1 VHLRTLT
8 TDIGKPGASGWR
20 RWLGALGH
28 RLAAACRALGG
39 IERSGETA
47 RLVAEQRYRSIF
59 ENAVYGSFQTTPDG
73 RLLSANPA
81 MARMLGYD
89 SPHELIEALEN
100 TDHECY
106 VDVERCAEFR
116 RAIERHGE
124 VRGFEFEAHRK
135 DRSRIWVCQQGRAVR
150 DAAGALVSIE
160 GIAEDITARVRAER
174 LRAGQNRVFEMLARG
189 ATPDV
194 ALEELMRALEEYRPG
209 RLFAVMSVSDDG
221 RRLQTCAAP
230 SLPERF
236 HRALDGL
243 PIGPTAAACSSAA
256 WRRGRV
262 VCPDLLAE
270 PALVDHA
277 AFAVSQGIRAA
288 WSQPIFDAEGHV
300 VGTLDAYSATPQAPS
315 DDDLA
320 LVESCAHVA
329 GIVLQRHRADEDL
342 KRSLDQLRSARRQ
355 AEEQSAVLLRQTAE
369 LGEARDAALRANQVK
384 SEFLANMSHEIRT
397 PMNGILGMC
406 GLLLQ
411 TSLDDGQRDYART
424 LHDSAQAL
432 LALLDDVLDL
442 SRMEAGR
449 MPIETADFDLRA
461 VVESVAELLA
471 PSAYE
476 KGIDFVCDVP
486 PALPVALRGDGGRLR
501 QVLTNLVANAVKF
514 TEHGGVNVEV
524 RLVRETPAYAHLRIA
539 VRDSGI
545 GISPERQAA
554 VFDSFTQADGS
565 TVRQYGG
572 SGLGLTISKQIVELM
587 GGQLRLSSEAGSGS
601 TFSVD
606 VELAKQPGAAEPA
619 PRLPRAQAGLRVLL
633 VHGNL
638 AHRRVL
644 RDVLEVWGCVV
655 DEATTPEDARAR
667 VRSGDGATRIALLD
681 GALECEAA
689 SAVGPALA
697 ASPETASIPRIL
709 LTRAGER
716 PKAWNVADVGF
727 AATVALP
734 ARHSQVFAAI
744 DRVLGLGL
752 GLGGESGAAGGA
764 GDSPAPL
771 GLHVLLAEDNV
782 INQKVALHQ
791 LARLGC
797 RVSCAWNGLEVLDAV
812 AAQRF
817 DVVLMDVQMPEM
829 DGLAAT
835 REIRRRE
842 GATRHTP
849 IVAMTAHAM
858 RGDRERCLDAG
869 MDGYVSKPVR
879 TEELRAALALAGAAH
894 PAGERGTRKGRVPGP
909 PPLLHLAPFDGDL
922 SQAA

>member
-1 VHLRTLT
+1 VHVRTLT
-8 TDIGKPGASGWR
+8 TDIGKPGPSGW
-20 RWLGALGH
+20 LGSLAALGH
-28 RLAAACRALGG
+28 RLAAAGRALGG
-39 IERSGETA
+39 TARSGADA
-47 RLVAEQRYRSIF
+47 RLAAERKARNLF

-89 SPHELIEALEN
+89 SPHELIQALEN
-100 TDHECY
+100 AGEECY
-106 VDVERCAEFR
+106 VDVERRAEFL
-116 RAIERHGE
+116 RAIERDGE
-124 VRGFEFEAHRK
+124 VRGFEFEAYRR
-135 DRSRIWVCQQGRAVR
+135 DRSRIWVCQQGRAMR
-150 DAAGALVSIE
+150 DAAGALLSIE

-209 RLFAVMSVSDDG
+209 QRFAVMTVSDDG

-256 WRRGRV
+256 WRRERV

-277 AFAVSQGIRAA
+277 AFAVAQGIRAA
-288 WSQPIFDAEGHV
+288 WSQPVFDVEGQV
-300 VGTLDAYSATPQAPS
+300 LGTLDAYSAEPHAPS
-315 DDDLA
+315 DDELA

-355 AEEQSAVLLRQTAE
+355 AEEQSAVLLRQTTE

-424 LHDSAQAL
+424 LHDSAEVL

-442 SRMEAGR
+442 SRIEAGR
-449 MPIETADFDLRA
+449 MPIETADFDLRT
-461 VVESVAELLA
+461 VVEGVAELLA
-471 PSAYE
+471 PSAHE

-501 QVLTNLVANAVKF
+501 QVLTNLVANAIKF

-524 RLVRETPAYAHLRIA
+524 RLVRETPAYAHLRLA
-539 VRDSGI
+539 VRDSGV

-565 TVRQYGG
+565 TARQYGG
-572 SGLGLTISKQIVELM
+572 SGLGLTISKEIVELM
-587 GGQLRLSSEAGSGS
+587 GGQLRLASEAGSGS

-606 VELAKQPGAAEPA
+606 LALAKQPGAAEPA
-619 PRLPRAQAGLRVLL
+619 PRLPRALAGLRVLL

-667 VRSGDGATRIALLD
+667 VRGGDGATRVALLD
-681 GALECEAA
+681 SALECEAG
-689 SAVGPALA
+689 SAVGPGLA

-716 PKAWNVADVGF
+716 PRAWNVTDVGF
-727 AATVALP
+727 VATVALP

-744 DRVLGLGL
+744 DRALGLGL
-752 GLGGESGAAGGA
+752 GAEAGAAGGA

-797 RVSCAWNGLEVLDAV
+797 RVSCVWNGLEVLDAV

-879 TEELRAALALAGAAH
+879 TEELRAALAQAGAAN
-894 PAGERGTRKGRVPGP
+894 PARAPGTRKGRVPGP
-909 PPLLHLAPFDGDL
+909 PPLLDIAPLDGDL